1 MVRRTYDIDVS
12 PNIRIPVDDAGT
24 TLAGDLYRP
33 RTSERVPAVV
43 TLHYGRRTL
52 GVRCF
57 HTFARAGYATLV
69 VDCRGTGESDGM
81 PRDPLDPREGE
92 DGAAVIAWLAE
103 QPWCTG
109 RVGMWGFS
117 GGGALTLLT
126 ASLRPPALAA
136 IVPMMGF
143 KSWERDL
150 VHPNGV
156 RGGIG
161 FFMLPAL
168 EKMLNDLVPPIHGA
182 ELELRRKYWQEKVD
196 AMDGWVADAW
206 RHPPGD
212 EAWRTRDVDVTGIT
226 AATFCVAG
234 WLDMCRDTM
243 LDTYRK
249 ISAPKKL
256 VVGPWLHDLP
266 ENAALEPV
274 DSLSLACD
282 WWDQWL
288 WQPDRQAPRES
299 AVVYVSGSDRWT
311 RSDTWPPPPSR
322 VVTFATTTE
331 LALVPATGAEPASES
346 VMGMTD
352 PTVGLLSGL
361 WTMPISDLGY
371 PQDQHDDDQ
380 RSLSFTTA
388 PLEQPLTIVGEAVV
402 TLALDAQ
409 NTARRCVAKL
419 TEVDQH
425 GRSVVFAHGLVDLSG
440 TDGFRLALTP
450 SCHTVR
456 AGHRLRLALSDSDF
470 PRLWP
475 PDARELLAVRVL
487 AGGTTLALPVVDPE
501 RLPPADRPAPVPARD
516 RGAVK
521 FTEQP
526 RWAVSRDFHR
536 GEVAVE
542 LAASQKRLYTSDGAP
557 IRERNFVATATV
569 AADDPGQA
577 SATMSANFHIDE
589 PAGVETVVRASI
601 TIDATGGVATGDVV
615 VDGRT
620 VTSRE
625 WRTPSG
631 G

>member
-1 MVRRTYDIDVS
+1 MRTYDIDVS
-12 PNIRIPVDDAGT
+12 PNIRIPVDGDGT

-33 RTSERVPAVV
+33 RTNGRVPGVV

-57 HTFARAGYATLV
+57 QRFARAGYATLV
-69 VDCRGTGESDGM
+69 VDCRGTGESDGL

-92 DGAAVIAWLAE
+92 DGAAVIAWLADR
-103 QPWCTG
+103 PWCTG
-109 RVGMWGFS
+109 RIGMWGFS
-117 GGGALTLLT
+117 GGAALTLLT
-126 ASLRPPALAA
+126 ASHRPPALHA

-161 FFMLPAL
+161 FFMLPAI
-168 EKMLNDLVPPIHGA
+168 EKMLNDLLPPIQGA
-182 ELELRRKYWQEKVD
+182 DLDLRRKYWQEKVE
-196 AMDGWVADAW
+196 AMDEWVADAW

-212 EAWRTRDVDVTGIT
+212 DAWHSRDVDVTRIT

-249 ISAPKKL
+249 ITATKKL

-282 WWDQWL
+282 WWDRWL
-288 WQPDRQAPRES
+288 REPCGREPDES
-299 AVVYVSGSDRWT
+299 AAVYVSGSDRWT
-311 RSDTWPPPPSR
+311 RGDTWPPAPSR
-322 VVTFATTTE
+322 VVTFGATTD
-331 LALVPATGAEPASES
+331 LALVPPGGGQATGS
-346 VMGMTD
+346 VMALTD

-371 PQDQHDDDQ
+371 PLDQHDDDQ
-380 RSLSFTTA
+380 RSLNFTTA
-388 PLEQPLTIVGEAVV
+388 PLAEPLTITGQGVV
-402 TLALDAQ
+402 TIALDPR

-419 TEVDQH
+419 TEVDER
-425 GRSVVFAHGLVDLSG
+425 GRSIVFAHGLVPVAAEDD
-440 TDGFRLALTP
+440 TVRLALTP

-456 AGHRLRLALSDSDF
+456 QGHRLRLVLSDSDF

-475 PDARELLAVRVL
+475 PDARELLALRVSPDS
-487 AGGTTLALPVVDPE
+487 TTLTLPVVDPE
-501 RLPPADRPAPVPARD
+501 RLPIADRPAPAPARD
-516 RGAVK
+516 RGVVK
-521 FTEQP
+521 FTDRP
-526 RWAVSRDFHR
+526 RWRISRDHNR
-536 GEVAVE
+536 GEVALE
-542 LAASQKRLYTSDGAP
+542 LAADQKRLYTSDGAP
-557 IRERNFVATATV
+557 IRERNFAATAT
-569 AADDPGQA
+569 AADDDPTDAG
-577 SATMSANFHIDE
+577 ATMGASFHIDE
-589 PAGVETVVRASI
+589 PRGVQTVVRASI
-601 TIDATGGVATGDVV
+601 TIDASGGVATGDVV

-620 VTSRE
+620 VVSRE
-625 WRTPSG
+625 WRTP
-631 G
+631 